1 MTISAQPQRPMRRRD
16 RELPREEALRAARA
30 AGHAVL
36 SFIHPDTGVPQGV
49 PISPVVTPEG
59 IVYWHSTNE
68 ASLKGEGLKKDP
80 RASLT
85 FIAYAEDL
93 PEEYTV
99 DYASTVMTGRAHIV
113 TDPQERRQAML
124 EICRRYAGADRDAT
138 STEYFDHA
146 GSQIDDSSNGRIY
159 IDMMLKRASLFAVLL
174 CAGIAAAGCAS
185 SPKSPAEPA
194 DESAQFAPVNYLD
207 ICLLENNEVKSPKLV
222 DAIESGFRKAGA
234 NVKRLRAGS
243 GPDACSFVV
252 TYEVPN
258 KQGSVNVIR
267 YQTYEHGIPRVD
279 ATGSAPQG
287 RALTVQAVEA
297 YSAELLSKLA
307 HKKAGVEGGQSA
319 VPSKE

>member
-124 EICRRYAGADRDAT
+124 EICRRYCVKSMRLPIVMRYRRNISITPAARSTSGAL
-138 STEYFDHA
+138 
-146 GSQIDDSSNGRIY
+146 IP
-159 IDMMLKRASLFAVLL
+159 KWCRASLG
-174 CAGIAAAGCAS
+174 AGR
-185 SPKSPAEPA
+185 KR
-194 DESAQFAPVNYLD
+194 
-207 ICLLENNEVKSPKLV
+207 
-222 DAIESGFRKAGA
+222 FRT
-234 NVKRLRAGS
+234 
-243 GPDACSFVV
+243 FW
-252 TYEVPN
+252 
-258 KQGSVNVIR
+258 
-267 YQTYEHGIPRVD
+267 
-279 ATGSAPQG
+279 
-287 RALTVQAVEA
+287 
-297 YSAELLSKLA
+297 
-307 HKKAGVEGGQSA
+307 
-319 VPSKE
+319 PSKVSEACAIVRRQF

>member
-36 SFIHPDTGVPQGV
+36 SFIHPDTGAPQGV

-124 EICRRYAGADRDAT
+124 EICRRYAGAERDAHRRNISITPAARST
-138 STEYFDHA
+138 SGA
-146 GSQIDDSSNGRIY
+146 LIPKW
-159 IDMMLKRASLFAVLL
+159 LRASLG
-174 CAGIAAAGCAS
+174 AGR
-185 SPKSPAEPA
+185 KR
-194 DESAQFAPVNYLD
+194 
-207 ICLLENNEVKSPKLV
+207 
-222 DAIESGFRKAGA
+222 FRT
-234 NVKRLRAGS
+234 
-243 GPDACSFVV
+243 F
-252 TYEVPN
+252 
-258 KQGSVNVIR
+258 
-267 YQTYEHGIPRVD
+267 
-279 ATGSAPQG
+279 
-287 RALTVQAVEA
+287 
-297 YSAELLSKLA
+297 
-307 HKKAGVEGGQSA
+307 
-319 VPSKE
+319 

>member
-1 MTISAQPQRPMRRRD
+1 MRKISNALSKNRLESIRGEVKETLVMTISAQPQRPMRRRD

-36 SFIHPDTGVPQGV
+36 SFIHPDTGAPQGV

-68 ASLKGEGLKKDP
+68 ASLKGEGLKQDP

-124 EICRRYAGADRDAT
+124 EICRRYAGADRDAI

-146 GSQIDDSSNGRIY
+146 GSQIDVWRFDPEMVSG
-159 IDMMLKRASLFAVLL
+159 
-174 CAGIAAAGCAS
+174 
-185 SPKSPAEPA
+185 KSRSWTEKVSHILA
-194 DESAQFAPVNYLD
+194 
-207 ICLLENNEVKSPKLV
+207 
-222 DAIESGFRKAGA
+222 
-234 NVKRLRAGS
+234 
-243 GPDACSFVV
+243 
-252 TYEVPN
+252 
-258 KQGSVNVIR
+258 KQGF
-267 YQTYEHGIPRVD
+267 
-279 ATGSAPQG
+279 
-287 RALTVQAVEA
+287 
-297 YSAELLSKLA
+297 
-307 HKKAGVEGGQSA
+307 
-319 VPSKE
+319 

>member
-113 TDPQERRQAML
+113 TDPQGGGRPCWRSAGGMRVPSVMRHRQNISITPAA
-124 EICRRYAGADRDAT
+124 RSTSGAL
-138 STEYFDHA
+138 
-146 GSQIDDSSNGRIY
+146 IP
-159 IDMMLKRASLFAVLL
+159 KWCRASLG
-174 CAGIAAAGCAS
+174 AGR
-185 SPKSPAEPA
+185 KR
-194 DESAQFAPVNYLD
+194 
-207 ICLLENNEVKSPKLV
+207 
-222 DAIESGFRKAGA
+222 FRTF
-234 NVKRLRAGS
+234 S
-243 GPDACSFVV
+243 
-252 TYEVPN
+252 
-258 KQGSVNVIR
+258 
-267 YQTYEHGIPRVD
+267 
-279 ATGSAPQG
+279 
-287 RALTVQAVEA
+287 
-297 YSAELLSKLA
+297 LSKVSEA
-307 HKKAGVEGGQSA
+307 CAIVRRQF
-319 VPSKE
+319 